1 MTSIATLTKFDE
13 AAKEMLNENLYGN
26 SWKMT
31 SYLIQVLNKLESYY
45 TSLNEQNPDEDF
57 YTAQVATASALE
69 MINGTYK
76 VPTDD
81 ERFADVADLYE
92 ATVDLFIKT
101 FSDDAIADIVLLSS
115 LANYVAE
122 MRTHCWNKTITD
134 FGPSE
139 EKFEALKFA
148 KRDEKAV
155 ELAVKVAADAVFGS
169 WVY

>member
-1 MTSIATLTKFDE
+1 MTSIATLTKFDT
-13 AAKEMLNENLYGN
+13 AAKEMINETLYGN

-31 SYLIQVLNKLESYY
+31 SYLIQLLNKLESYY

-57 YTAQVATASALE
+57 YTAQVATASTLE
-69 MINGTYK
+69 MINCTYK
-76 VPTDD
+76 VPTSDD
-81 ERFADVADLYE
+81 RFTDVADLYE
-92 ATVDLFIKT
+92 ATVDLFIKD

-122 MRTHCWNKTITD
+122 MRTHCWNKIITD

-139 EKFEALKFA
+139 EKFEGLKFA

-155 ELAVKVAADAVFGS
+155 ELAVKAAADAIFS
-169 WVY
+169 D